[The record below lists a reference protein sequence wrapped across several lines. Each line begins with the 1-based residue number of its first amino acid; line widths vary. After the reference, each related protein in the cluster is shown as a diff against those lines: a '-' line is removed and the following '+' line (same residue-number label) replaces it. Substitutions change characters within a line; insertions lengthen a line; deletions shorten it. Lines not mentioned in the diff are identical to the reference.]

1 MIRTNGGMISGPKQ
15 VYNNEKFRIGG
26 NKSLRGW
33 NEQSVHTTSFLVATT
48 ELKMN
53 LDELSSLF
61 LFADNGWINASNVA
75 IEQFAWQLGVGAGIN
90 FATKVGV
97 FGVSVALGK
106 NRNIP
111 FDFQTAKIH
120 FGYQSVF

>member
-1 MIRTNGGMISGPKQ
+1 MS
-15 VYNNEKFRIGG
+15 
-26 NKSLRGW
+26 
-33 NEQSVHTTSFLVATT
+33 
-48 ELKMN
+48 
-53 LDELSSLF
+53 
-61 LFADNGWINASNVA
+61 A
-75 IEQFAWQLGVGAGIN
+75 IDQFVWQMGVGAGIN